1 MTSMYSYLLFGS
13 IIYAFVHV
21 MNNTYKACSQGS
33 PVTSKVMLPPS
44 CLPAKFLQ
52 KTNQPSQKLE
62 FIGIRSR
69 RNDDDDDDDGGSGGG
84 GGSSSSSTDQILTRN
99 FIFVGRVWLRDSW
112 KGFDWETQRVWLRS
126 SIGLVEKPNWFGWE
140 VQRVWLR
147 CKLGLRKLKLILT
160 NPKEFY
166 QY

>member
-1 MTSMYSYLLFGS
+1 
-13 IIYAFVHV
+13 
-21 MNNTYKACSQGS
+21 
-33 PVTSKVMLPPS
+33 
-44 CLPAKFLQ
+44 
-52 KTNQPSQKLE
+52 
-62 FIGIRSR
+62 
-69 RNDDDDDDDGGSGGG
+69 
-84 GGSSSSSTDQILTRN
+84 
-99 FIFVGRVWLRDSW
+99 LRDSW